1 MTTFCTISAPACRL
15 LTDLH
20 SFGEIFSP
28 SSHFD
33 NRRRPESPVG
43 TPWHDRCT
51 HRGRAFI
58 ERLTRNWGEQ
68 PMTHANVLTDSV
80 SPADTAFFKSDRLRT
95 IDRYIDYF
103 ASGVAASGADEHDLA
118 E

>member
-33 NRRRPESPVG
+33 NRRRPERPVG
-43 TPWHDRCT
+43 TSWHDRCT
-51 HRGRAFI
+51 HTGRAFI
-58 ERLTRNWGEQ
+58 EPLTWNWGAQ
-68 PMTHANVLTDSV
+68 LMTQANSLIDSV
-80 SPADTAFFKSDRLRT
+80 SPAAGVSIYIAWDRCEQVENQGEDARS
-95 IDRYIDYF
+95 R
-103 ASGVAASGADEHDLA
+103 AG
-118 E
+118 